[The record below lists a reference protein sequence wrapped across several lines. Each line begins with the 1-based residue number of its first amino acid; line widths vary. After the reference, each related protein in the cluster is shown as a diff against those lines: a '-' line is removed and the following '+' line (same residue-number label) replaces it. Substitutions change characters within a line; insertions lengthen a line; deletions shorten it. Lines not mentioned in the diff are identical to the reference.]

1 MKILKNLVTGVVLI
15 IIMLVS
21 FGIKAQN
28 KYVKEIDFEKIGQE
42 HNSGLEFVYDY
53 LVQNFKNQ
61 NTTDLIQT
69 STLEYLKKSDY
80 TISYVEQVKK
90 GFQEDESLFSE
101 DGIEDLK
108 NQVVKNFEN
117 SNSNKYLT
125 NFQDIINNFT
135 KNQNIKI
142 QDVIRD
148 LRKIELNVSNDDK
161 LSEKDYISL
170 RSLLVTCIYSLDYWN
185 SNYSKWSET
194 NNDETTQARGW
205 SWFKE
210 AISNMATADAY
221 GAGVGAVV
229 GFVSSVVSGPGVVVG
244 TAAGAIGY
252 GMNASALAGVR
263 ELF

>member
-80 TISYVEQVKK
+80 TSSYVEQVKK

-117 SNSNKYLT
+117 SN
-125 NFQDIINNFT
+125 
-135 KNQNIKI
+135 
-142 QDVIRD
+142 
-148 LRKIELNVSNDDK
+148 
-161 LSEKDYISL
+161 
-170 RSLLVTCIYSLDYWN
+170 
-185 SNYSKWSET
+185 
-194 NNDETTQARGW
+194 
-205 SWFKE
+205 
-210 AISNMATADAY
+210 
-221 GAGVGAVV
+221 
-229 GFVSSVVSGPGVVVG
+229 
-244 TAAGAIGY
+244 
-252 GMNASALAGVR
+252 
-263 ELF
+263 